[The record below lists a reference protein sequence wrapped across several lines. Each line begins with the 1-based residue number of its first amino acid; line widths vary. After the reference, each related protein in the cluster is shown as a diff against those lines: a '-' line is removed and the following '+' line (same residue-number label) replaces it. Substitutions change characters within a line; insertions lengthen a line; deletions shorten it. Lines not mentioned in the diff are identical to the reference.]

1 MDATLSSQC
10 VAVPTKYIKII
21 NNYWRRLSK
30 ISGIFS
36 GKQIINIGSPSLF
49 FEYLWEAI
57 EAMCHFQARAIARRR
72 KVWFHLLM
80 SRILLDNIAHEQ
92 TIILFVGSYLQVA
105 WWLLAN
111 EKEKI
116 SSNDIDNY

>member
-10 VAVPTKYIKII
+10 VALPTKYIKII

-80 SRILLDNIAHEQ
+80 SRILLPAKQNW
-92 TIILFVGSYLQVA
+92 TTLRMSRPLYYL
-105 WWLLAN
+105 
-111 EKEKI
+111 
-116 SSNDIDNY
+116 